1 MSANMREA
9 YAGTGRASLEWNPDA
24 ERSIDRVAAAGKAN
38 ALGVNLWKAKNGLE
52 SVAFLRA
59 VDQLSVVYSERYR
72 REDADLVGKLC
83 FQAISEWVAQ
93 FCTTCAGTRE
103 VMHGELKTICTA
115 CAGSGV
121 RRYTDEQR
129 ARMMMVSFDKMRRM
143 GGRFR
148 WLHDYISREDWMAN
162 DVMARNLERE

>member
-1 MSANMREA
+1 MRDA
-9 YAGTGRASLEWNPDA
+9 YAGTGRASLAWGIT
-24 ERSIDRVAAAGKAN
+24 ERAVDRVAAAGKCSE
-38 ALGVNLWKAKNGLE
+38 LGMNLWRTKYGLD
-52 SVAFLRA
+52 SISFLRA
-59 VDQLSVVYSERYR
+59 VEQLSVVYSGRYR

-103 VMHGELKTICTA
+103 VMHGDLKAICTA

-129 ARMMMVSFDKMRRM
+129 ARMLSISFDKIRRM

-148 WLHDYISREDWMAN
+148 WLHDYISRQDGLVN